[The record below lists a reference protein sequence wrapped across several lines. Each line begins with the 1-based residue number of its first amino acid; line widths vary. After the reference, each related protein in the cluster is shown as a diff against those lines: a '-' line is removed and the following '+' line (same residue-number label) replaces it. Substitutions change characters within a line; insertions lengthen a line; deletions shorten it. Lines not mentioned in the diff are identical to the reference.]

1 MVDRTSIKAAPAK
14 LEAKQQ
20 DNRSCQAL
28 MKSMG
33 LEQFN
38 THESDARMMRTPKG
52 ARVAYNVQT
61 AVDAECCLILHH
73 EVTQDGDDR
82 KQLEPIAKA
91 AKAELGQDTLTVTAN
106 MGYSNGQQFQACE
119 EPSITVYVPPNRTS
133 NPGGETLFERQDF
146 TYDAEQDRY
155 QCPAGQWLTL
165 KQRYKGDRIY
175 QAAVSDCA
183 GCAESPMY
191 NGSAPLCLTS
201 RTRGS
206 L

>member
-1 MVDRTSIKAAPAK
+1 MADLDAADKAEGEQVVDRTAIKAALAK

-33 LEQFN
+33 LKQFN

-61 AVDAECCLILHH
+61 AVDAEHCLILHH

-91 AKAELGQDTLTVTAN
+91 AKVELGQDTLTVTAD

-119 EPSITVYVPPNRTS
+119 EASITVYVPPNRTS

-155 QCPAGQWLTL
+155 
-165 KQRYKGDRIY
+165 
-175 QAAVSDCA
+175 
-183 GCAESPMY
+183 
-191 NGSAPLCLTS
+191 
-201 RTRGS
+201 
-206 L
+206 